1 MRHKTKAA
9 LDNILDTMTGSDGCI
24 KFLFYTN
31 FIKAMDKRAKE
42 GDKDAEKIIEIIIQ
56 FSRLID
62 VSQDLK
68 TKK

>member
-24 KFLFYTN
+24 KILFYKN

-42 GDKDAEKIIEIIIQ
+42 GDNNTRDCKRRKYRSKRSKGKRERA
-56 FSRLID
+56 
-62 VSQDLK
+62 
-68 TKK
+68 